1 MHDGLRILTGAG
13 VTALIALV
21 AHGPMGMGASFM
33 AQLQEHARAVLATRG
48 LGDVKVSFPDSPYAR
63 VAHLS
68 GDVPQERQA
77 DAVRLLRTLRG
88 GAGAMWD
95 GGRGALAD
103 AGGSVP
109 PPANAV
115 NAAEPAPAQPSPPA
129 PAAKPSPSPSPTPT
143 PAPSPSA
150 TPAPKPA
157 PAAAAQPGP
166 CQGGVDKALG
176 GRVMSFRSGSAWLNP
191 QSRRMIADVAAALK
205 PCRGYAL
212 VIGGHTD
219 ASGSEGVNA
228 AMSQERAE
236 RVRAALVEQG
246 VPAGAVTAR
255 GYGSTRPLPATNAAD
270 PANRRISFTVTGGG
284 A

>member
-1 MHDGLRILTGAG
+1 

-33 AQLQEHARAVLATRG
+33 AQLQEHARAVLATKG

-88 GAGAMWD
+88 SAGAMWD
-95 GGRGALAD
+95 GGREALAD

-129 PAAKPSPSPSPTPT
+129 PAATPSPTPT
-143 PAPSPSA
+143 PTPSA

-157 PAAAAQPGP
+157 PAAAAAAAAQPGP

-219 ASGSEGVNA
+219 ASGSEAVNA
-228 AMSQERAE
+228 AMSRERAE